1 MRERGGG
8 QRKRYHRDRKL
19 PLALVALSGRVALLG
34 RALRCRGAKRVC
46 FEGRRFTG
54 CQRVQ
59 RLFHDNTACGVS
71 IRKVGGMLEQNELS
85 PGQMIGGN
93 YRVIRSLGMGAAG
106 TVYEVER
113 EQTGERFALKAFT
126 PRKGDLLLLKKK
138 FLAEAK
144 VLAKLDAPN
153 IVKVYDS
160 GIDETT
166 KLPYFVMDEV
176 VYKDGQPYTLEDVD
190 TSDLDESFIK
200 TWFEDLAA
208 ALDYIHKMGIVHRDI
223 KCSNVLL
230 RPDKHVML
238 SDFGI
243 SKIFSDRLARE
254 LQISRTYAA
263 TEKRSASKTKFVMG
277 TAGYMAPEVA
287 KGAPATYRSDVYS
300 FGVMIFR
307 MLTGVW
313 YEPGSETLEMLD
325 MYELR
330 WNKVLPWM
338 LELAPKKRPIKIA
351 GLGRLLPQ
359 QGEDDK

>member
-1 MRERGGG
+1 MSR
-8 QRKRYHRDRKL
+8 L
-19 PLALVALSGRVALLG
+19 TLS
-34 RALRCRGAKRVC
+34 K
-46 FEGRRFTG
+46 
-54 CQRVQ
+54 
-59 RLFHDNTACGVS
+59 
-71 IRKVGGMLEQNELS
+71 MLEQNVLS
-85 PGQMIGGN
+85 AGQIIDGK
-93 YRVIRSLGMGAAG
+93 YKVIRTLGMGAAG

-138 FLAEAK
+138 FLAEAR

-176 VYKDGQPYTLEDVD
+176 VYKDNQPHTLEDVD
-190 TSDLDESFIK
+190 TSDLDESFIRM
-200 TWFEDLAA
+200 WFEDLAG
-208 ALDYIHKMGIVHRDI
+208 ALDYIHNMGVVHRDV
-223 KCSNVLL
+223 KCGNVLL

-243 SKIFSDRLARE
+243 SKIFSYRLARE
-254 LQISRTYAA
+254 LQVSRTYAA
-263 TEKRSASKTKFVMG
+263 TDKKDVSKTKFVMG
-277 TAGYMAPEVA
+277 TSGYMAPEVA
-287 KGAPATYRSDVYS
+287 KGAPATSRSDVYS
-300 FGVMIFR
+300 LGVMLFR

-313 YEPGSETLEMLD
+313 YEPGSATLEMLD

-338 LELAPKKRPIKIA
+338 LEIDPRKRPSKIA
-351 GLGRLLPQ
+351 GLPRLLPQ
-359 QGEDDK
+359 HGEDGQ

>member
-1 MRERGGG
+1 MSR
-8 QRKRYHRDRKL
+8 L
-19 PLALVALSGRVALLG
+19 TLS
-34 RALRCRGAKRVC
+34 K
-46 FEGRRFTG
+46 
-54 CQRVQ
+54 
-59 RLFHDNTACGVS
+59 
-71 IRKVGGMLEQNELS
+71 MLEQNVLS
-85 PGQMIGGN
+85 AGQIIDGK
-93 YRVIRSLGMGAAG
+93 YKVIRSLGMGAAG

-138 FLAEAK
+138 FLAEAR

-176 VYKDGQPYTLEDVD
+176 VYKDNQPHTLEDVD
-190 TSDLDESFIK
+190 TSDLDESFIRM
-200 TWFEDLAA
+200 WFEDLAG
-208 ALDYIHKMGIVHRDI
+208 ALDYIPKMGVVHRDI
-223 KCSNVLL
+223 KCGNVLL

-254 LQISRTYAA
+254 LQISRTYAV
-263 TEKRSASKTKFVMG
+263 TEKKGGAKTKFVMG
-277 TAGYMAPEVA
+277 TSGYMAPEVA
-287 KGAPATYRSDVYS
+287 KGAPATCRSDVYS
-300 FGVMIFR
+300 LGVMLFR

-313 YEPGSETLEMLD
+313 YEPGSATLEMLD

-338 LELAPKKRPIKIA
+338 LEIDPRKRPSKIA
-351 GLGRLLPQ
+351 GLTRLLPQ
-359 QGEDDK
+359 HGEDGQ

>member
-1 MRERGGG
+1 MSS
-8 QRKRYHRDRKL
+8 L
-19 PLALVALSGRVALLG
+19 TLS
-34 RALRCRGAKRVC
+34 K
-46 FEGRRFTG
+46 
-54 CQRVQ
+54 
-59 RLFHDNTACGVS
+59 
-71 IRKVGGMLEQNELS
+71 MLEQNVLS
-85 PGQMIGGN
+85 AGQIIDGK
-93 YRVIRSLGMGAAG
+93 YKVIRSLGMGAAG

-138 FLAEAK
+138 FLAEAR

-176 VYKDGQPYTLEDVD
+176 VYKDNQPHTLEDVD
-190 TSDLDESFIK
+190 TSDLDESFIRM
-200 TWFEDLAA
+200 WFEDLAG
-208 ALDYIHKMGIVHRDI
+208 ALDYIHNMGVVHRDV
-223 KCSNVLL
+223 KCGNVLL

-243 SKIFSDRLARE
+243 SKIFSYRLARE
-254 LQISRTYAA
+254 LQVSRTYAA
-263 TEKRSASKTKFVMG
+263 TDKKDVSKTKFVMG
-277 TAGYMAPEVA
+277 TSGYMAPEVA
-287 KGAPATYRSDVYS
+287 KGAPATCQSDVYS
-300 FGVMIFR
+300 LGVMIFR

-313 YEPGSETLEMLD
+313 YEPGSATLEMLD

-338 LELAPKKRPIKIA
+338 LEIDPRKRPSKIA
-351 GLGRLLPQ
+351 GLTRLLPQ
-359 QGEDDK
+359 HGEDGQ

>member
-1 MRERGGG
+1 MSR
-8 QRKRYHRDRKL
+8 L
-19 PLALVALSGRVALLG
+19 TLS
-34 RALRCRGAKRVC
+34 K
-46 FEGRRFTG
+46 
-54 CQRVQ
+54 
-59 RLFHDNTACGVS
+59 
-71 IRKVGGMLEQNELS
+71 MLEQNVLS
-85 PGQMIGGN
+85 AGQIIDGK
-93 YRVIRSLGMGAAG
+93 YKVIRSLGMGAAG

-138 FLAEAK
+138 FLAEAR

-176 VYKDGQPYTLEDVD
+176 VYKDNQPHTLEDVD
-190 TSDLDESFIK
+190 TSDLDESFIRM
-200 TWFEDLAA
+200 WFEDLAG
-208 ALDYIHKMGIVHRDI
+208 ALDYIHKMGVVHRDI
-223 KCSNVLL
+223 KCGNVLL

-254 LQISRTYAA
+254 LQISRTYAV
-263 TEKRSASKTKFVMG
+263 TEKKGVSKTKFVMG
-277 TAGYMAPEVA
+277 TSGYMAPEVA
-287 KGAPATYRSDVYS
+287 KGAPATCRSDVYS
-300 FGVMIFR
+300 LGVMLFR

-313 YEPGSETLEMLD
+313 YEPGSATLEMLD

-338 LELAPKKRPIKIA
+338 LEIDPRKRPSKIA
-351 GLGRLLPQ
+351 GLTRLLPQ
-359 QGEDDK
+359 HGEDGQ

>member
-1 MRERGGG
+1 MIE
-8 QRKRYHRDRKL
+8 K
-19 PLALVALSGRVALLG
+19 
-34 RALRCRGAKRVC
+34 
-46 FEGRRFTG
+46 
-54 CQRVQ
+54 
-59 RLFHDNTACGVS
+59 
-71 IRKVGGMLEQNELS
+71 NELL
-85 PGQMIGGN
+85 PGQQIGGK
-93 YRVIRSLGMGAAG
+93 YRVIRLLGMGAAG

-113 EQTGERFALKAFT
+113 EHTGERFALKAFT

-138 FLAEAK
+138 FLAEAR

-176 VYKDGQPYTLEDVD
+176 VYTDGQPHTLEDVD
-190 TSDLDESFIK
+190 TSDLDESFIRM
-200 TWFEDLAA
+200 WFEDLSA

-223 KCSNVLL
+223 KCGNVLL

-254 LQISRTYAA
+254 LQISRTYAT
-263 TEKRSASKTKFVMG
+263 TEKRGVSKTKFVMG
-277 TAGYMAPEVA
+277 TSGYMAPEVA

-300 FGVMIFR
+300 LGVMIFR

-313 YEPGSETLEMLD
+313 YEPGSATLEVLD

-338 LELAPKKRPIKIA
+338 LESNPKKRPSKIA
-351 GLGRLLPQ
+351 GLTRLLPQ
-359 QGEDDK
+359 HVEDGK

>member
-1 MRERGGG
+1 MSR
-8 QRKRYHRDRKL
+8 L
-19 PLALVALSGRVALLG
+19 TLS
-34 RALRCRGAKRVC
+34 K
-46 FEGRRFTG
+46 
-54 CQRVQ
+54 
-59 RLFHDNTACGVS
+59 
-71 IRKVGGMLEQNELS
+71 MLEQNVLS
-85 PGQMIGGN
+85 AGQIIDGK
-93 YRVIRSLGMGAAG
+93 YKVIRSLGMGAAG

-138 FLAEAK
+138 FLAEAR

-176 VYKDGQPYTLEDVD
+176 VYKDNQPHTLEDVD
-190 TSDLDESFIK
+190 TSDLDESFIRM
-200 TWFEDLAA
+200 WFEDLAG
-208 ALDYIHKMGIVHRDI
+208 ALDYIHNMGVVHRDV
-223 KCSNVLL
+223 KCGNVLL

-243 SKIFSDRLARE
+243 SKIFSYRLARE
-254 LQISRTYAA
+254 LQVSRTYAA
-263 TEKRSASKTKFVMG
+263 TDKKDVSKTKFVMG
-277 TAGYMAPEVA
+277 TSGYMAPEVA
-287 KGAPATYRSDVYS
+287 KGAPATCQSDVYS
-300 FGVMIFR
+300 LGVMIFR

-313 YEPGSETLEMLD
+313 YEPGSATLEMLD

-338 LELAPKKRPIKIA
+338 LEIDPRKRPSKIA
-351 GLGRLLPQ
+351 GLTRLLPQ
-359 QGEDDK
+359 HGEDGQ

>member
-1 MRERGGG
+1 MSR
-8 QRKRYHRDRKL
+8 L
-19 PLALVALSGRVALLG
+19 TLS
-34 RALRCRGAKRVC
+34 K
-46 FEGRRFTG
+46 
-54 CQRVQ
+54 
-59 RLFHDNTACGVS
+59 
-71 IRKVGGMLEQNELS
+71 MLEQNVLS
-85 PGQMIGGN
+85 AGQIIDGK
-93 YRVIRSLGMGAAG
+93 YKVIRSLGMGAAG

-176 VYKDGQPYTLEDVD
+176 VYKDNQPHTLEDVD
-190 TSDLDESFIK
+190 TSDLDESFIRM
-200 TWFEDLAA
+200 WFEDLAG
-208 ALDYIHKMGIVHRDI
+208 ALDYIHNMGVVHRDV
-223 KCSNVLL
+223 KCGNVLL

-243 SKIFSDRLARE
+243 SKIFSYRLARE
-254 LQISRTYAA
+254 LQVSRTYAA
-263 TEKRSASKTKFVMG
+263 TDKKDVSKTKFVMG
-277 TAGYMAPEVA
+277 TSGYMAPEVA
-287 KGAPATYRSDVYS
+287 KGAPATCQSDVYS
-300 FGVMIFR
+300 LGVMIFR

-313 YEPGSETLEMLD
+313 YEPGSATLEMLD

-338 LELAPKKRPIKIA
+338 LEIDPRKRPSKIA
-351 GLGRLLPQ
+351 GLTRLLPQ
-359 QGEDDK
+359 HGEDGQ